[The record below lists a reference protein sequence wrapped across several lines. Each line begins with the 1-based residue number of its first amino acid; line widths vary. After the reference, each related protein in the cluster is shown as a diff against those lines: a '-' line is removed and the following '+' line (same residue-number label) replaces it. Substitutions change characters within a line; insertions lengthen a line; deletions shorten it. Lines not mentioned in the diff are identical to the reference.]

1 METTTA
7 GSYLLK
13 NQKGSWQNFDYFEAI
28 HTDLGIKVLLFRSK
42 DEVEP
47 LHLDKLK
54 KLRKLGFESV
64 LKVFDLYYYENH
76 LYVATEFP
84 GQMSLFDYF
93 YTLNRPIEPYR
104 AIDLVLTILTCHRR
118 ACTILAM
125 QSATSMK
132 ALSSFCKGKRLK
144 LAATGWYTTKT

>member
-64 LKVFDLYYYENH
+64 LKVFDLYYYENR
-76 LYVATEFP
+76 LYVATEYP

-93 YTLNRPIEPYR
+93 YYGE
-104 AIDLVLTILTCHRR
+104 
-118 ACTILAM
+118 
-125 QSATSMK
+125 K
-132 ALSSFCKGKRLK
+132 ALKPELSERPVLNLLLLPAELEQVFLRVFQ
-144 LAATGWYTTKT
+144 

>member
-42 DEVEP
+42 EEVEP
-47 LHLDKLK
+47 LQLDKLK

-64 LKVFDLYYYENH
+64 LKVLI
-76 LYVATEFP
+76 
-84 GQMSLFDYF
+84 S
-93 YTLNRPIEPYR
+93 
-104 AIDLVLTILTCHRR
+104 TIMRT
-118 ACTILAM
+118 
-125 QSATSMK
+125 TSMLP
-132 ALSSFCKGKRLK
+132 LSFRHKCRSSIIFTL
-144 LAATGWYTTKT
+144 